1 MWVLSQGTKIRTC
14 YSATGP
20 STQPRPSTAKNKS
33 KQQQQKAVWVSPGNQ
48 WGCECPHPAPRIQ
61 LREAREWPA
70 FGRASTDGTA
80 VESQGIKTADSWAPR
95 QESGHKKVTPKPG
108 FFFPMGDREALKCSK
123 KAKRGK
129 VSPGAENLEPGWVQQ
144 KAEESTRAGMT
155 TTMAPEPAH
164 RTGSSSG
171 SPRSPG
177 EQATRFSTGAPL
189 SRSVGFLLAGG
200 KRQSSFV
207 LNPGPALFAV
217 VLEALHPLWEMP
229 AHPLNGTVAH
239 ACPQPHWTGYRI
251 STQDTSF
258 ANPSPVERA
267 SQGAGVKNPAVKA
280 GNAGLIPGLGRSP
293 GGGNGNILQYSCL
306 GNPTD
311 REACWATVHRV
322 KKRVRHDLVT
332 KIATE
337 NNNPNG
343 KG

>member
-61 LREAREWPA
+61 LREVREWPA

-189 SRSVGFLLAGG
+189 SRSVGLLLAGG
-200 KRQSSFV
+200 RRQSSFV
-207 LNPGPALFAV
+207 LNS
-217 VLEALHPLWEMP
+217 ALHSLLWCWKPCIPFGKCPPTLSMALLPTP
-229 AHPLNGTVAH
+229 A
-239 ACPQPHWTGYRI
+239 
-251 STQDTSF
+251 
-258 ANPSPVERA
+258 PSPIGQDIGFQHKTPV
-267 SQGAGVKNPAVKA
+267 SPTPPQWK
-280 GNAGLIPGLGRSP
+280 GLPRGLG
-293 GGGNGNILQYSCL
+293 
-306 GNPTD
+306 
-311 REACWATVHRV
+311 
-322 KKRVRHDLVT
+322 
-332 KIATE
+332 
-337 NNNPNG
+337 
-343 KG
+343 